1 MVDRSSIES
10 LIHRDAFSIY
20 SWGTILDSFFS
31 FCLDRKHFSFAPN
44 TLLSLESL
52 YLLIFR
58 PRSSLNLLVSVLN
71 PFFFMHLCILGL
83 GFGFLKFFGVFKIF
97 VKFLGWVGLCWLGN
111 VCSCIEFLLH
121 YNNVSCILDVWLII
135 VVWVLVGLDWV
146 FTHDAFKFCTSH
158 VHSFFMHMLYLFFPF
173 LVYDVF
179 CSLSLSLSL
188 SPSLSDR
195 PCHGTQTAQIHSDL
209 EPSSWF

>member
-20 SWGTILDSFFS
+20 SWGTILDSFFAFS
-31 FCLDRKHFSFAPN
+31 LDRKHFSFAPN

-146 FTHDAFKFCTSH
+146 LPMMLLNFARHMFIHFSCICYIFSFLFWFMMCSAF
-158 VHSFFMHMLYLFFPF
+158 
-173 LVYDVF
+173 
-179 CSLSLSLSL
+179 SLSLSLSL
-188 SPSLSDR
+188 SFSLSL
-195 PCHGTQTAQIHSDL
+195 G
-209 EPSSWF
+209 